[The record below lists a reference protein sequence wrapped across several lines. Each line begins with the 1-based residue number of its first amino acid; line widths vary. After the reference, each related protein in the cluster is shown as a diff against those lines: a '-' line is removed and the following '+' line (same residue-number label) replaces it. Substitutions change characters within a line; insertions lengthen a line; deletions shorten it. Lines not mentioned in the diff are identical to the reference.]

1 MARKPRV
8 DIAGLCYHITQRGH
22 NRSASFL
29 DEQDYHFYLACM
41 QLAAEKYEVA
51 VHAYVL
57 MGNHL
62 HLLIS
67 TKKDGDMSC
76 FMQHIGRRYVRYF
89 NYRHD
94 RSGTLWGGRYHSEVI
109 QTDLYLLACYRYIE
123 LNPVRAGMVA
133 TPSAYPWSSARC
145 HGLGEDNPYI
155 RYHPLYE
162 ALGATP
168 VLRCKNYRKLFRAEP
183 AFRAR
188 AGSE

>member
-8 DIAGLCYHITQRGH
+8 DMAGLCYHITQRGH

-29 DEQDYHFYLACM
+29 DEQDYIFYLTCM

-57 MGNHL
+57 MGNHV

-67 TKKDGDMSC
+67 TRNDGGMSR
-76 FMQHIGRRYVRYF
+76 FMQHIDRRYVRYF
-89 NYRHD
+89 NYHHG

-123 LNPVRAGMVA
+123 LNSVRAGMVA
-133 TPSAYPWSSARC
+133 RPSEYPWSSARC
-145 HGLGEDNPYI
+145 HGLAENNPYLQH
-155 RYHPLYE
+155 HPLYE
-162 ALGATP
+162 ALGTSP
-168 VLRCKNYRKLFRAEP
+168 ELRCQNYRKLFRA
-183 AFRAR
+183 
-188 AGSE
+188 GSE